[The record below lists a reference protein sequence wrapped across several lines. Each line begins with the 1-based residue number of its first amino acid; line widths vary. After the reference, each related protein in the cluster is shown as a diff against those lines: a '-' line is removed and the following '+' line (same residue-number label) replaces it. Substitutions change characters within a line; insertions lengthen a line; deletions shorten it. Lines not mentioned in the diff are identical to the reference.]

1 MCNLYNKS
9 QVTLYQRR
17 IRPSDHSSRY
27 KTGEYWENERLRLI
41 NESIEKANPM
51 KHVDAE
57 NMKKIQPLPSI
68 QEGEIEQNN
77 SMKQTGSI
85 NTLYHWRIIRDTSLK
100 MKPYQM
106 IPQQ

>member
-1 MCNLYNKS
+1 
-9 QVTLYQRR
+9 
-17 IRPSDHSSRY
+17 
-27 KTGEYWENERLRLI
+27 
-41 NESIEKANPM
+41 M

-77 SMKQTGSI
+77 SMETNREHQHIVS
-85 NTLYHWRIIRDTSLK
+85 LRIIRDTSLK